1 MALTSS
7 QQEAARKLVDFIL
20 EPSSNELILTGPG
33 GAGKSHLIAWF
44 LNEGYGCYLKEC
56 EKRREEPLYP
66 APPIVTATTHKAA
79 DVLGNN
85 LGRYVGTI
93 HSFLGLK
100 LKENEDI
107 GEYDLVP
114 TEKSIIKYN
123 QIIFIDECSMISSLL
138 YGYIQKY
145 LYNCKII
152 YVGDKYQ
159 LAPPKSGLSPVFDG
173 YIPQIELTE
182 NVRLKNHVELL
193 SLADQLRTTVRTQ
206 VFKPI
211 KEYKGVIE
219 YLDDKSMK
227 EKIDSLFLEPNK
239 ENKIVT
245 YTNARSLMYN
255 EYIKYDL
262 RHFNNMFTEGENYIV
277 NSAVVE
283 EDLVKFSTDET
294 ITIKNVGDCLQYVG
308 SGYSINLVRLVAE
321 GFRGEF
327 EILAPLNALELKT
340 ALKIEAKNKN
350 WKAFF
355 YLKRAIVDLRLADS
369 STVHKA
375 QGSTYKNIFIDLN
388 DLGKCTAYDTA
399 SRLLYVAC
407 TRATDHV
414 YLYGKLPKRLG
425 GGDEDLLL
433 LGSK

>member
-7 QQEAARKLVDFIL
+7 QQEAARKLIDFIR
-20 EPSSNELILTGPG
+20 EPSGNEIVLTAPAGS
-33 GAGKSHLIAWF
+33 GKSFLVAWF
-44 LNEGYGCYLKEC
+44 LNEGYSCYLKEC
-56 EKRREEPLYP
+56 EEKGEEPLFP
-66 APPIVTATTHKAA
+66 ASPVVTATTHKAA

-100 LKENEDI
+100 LKENEDN

-123 QIIFIDECSMISSLL
+123 QIIFIDECSMINPLL
-138 YGYIQKY
+138 YDYIQKY
-145 LYNCKII
+145 CYNCKII

-159 LAPPKSGLSPVFDG
+159 LAPPKSSLSPVFDEN
-173 YIPQIELTE
+173 IPQIELTE
-182 NVRLKNHVELL
+182 NVRLKDHVELL
-193 SLADQLRTTVRTQ
+193 SLADQLRNTVKTQ

-245 YTNARSLMYN
+245 YTNARSLLYN

-262 RHFNNMFTEGENYIV
+262 RHFNNIYTEGENYIV

-283 EDLVKFSTDET
+283 EDLVKFSTDEVIT
-294 ITIKNVGDCLQYVG
+294 ITNVGETLKAIG
-308 SGYSINLVRLVAE
+308 SGYSIDLIRLNAI
-321 GFRGEF
+321 GNRGEF
-327 EILAPLNALELKT
+327 EIYTPVNPLEFKE
-340 ALKIEAKNKN
+340 ALKIEAKNRN
-350 WKAFF
+350 WKKFF
-355 YLKRAIVDLRLADS
+355 ELKRTIVDLRLADS
-369 STVHKA
+369 STIHKA
-375 QGSTYKNIFIDLN
+375 QGSTYKNIFVDLS
-388 DLGKCTAYDTA
+388 DLGKCTAYSTA

-407 TRATDHV
+407 TRATDHI

-425 GGDEDLLL
+425 GEGEEILLS
-433 LGSK
+433 GSE